1 MRKTSDRIYKI
12 LSWIAILVVL
22 LVVGIGI
29 FSVRYV
35 LVPKSVEQSTEKDT
49 LITADDGIKLVASES
64 IAPEAT
70 HKWAIL
76 VHSYRT
82 SRSFMEPYAKKYQ
95 EKGYNTLIPDN
106 RAHGASGGKYI
117 GMGYLDQY
125 VNIPDDIPSAVRRYG
140 NHFLASL
147 LCIPNH
153 NFYENISKG
162 CYAPQIRQG
171 LD

>member
-1 MRKTSDRIYKI
+1 MFHPFGGGMGTSFERI
-12 LSWIAILVVL
+12 SD
-22 LVVGIGI
+22 
-29 FSVRYV
+29 
-35 LVPKSVEQSTEKDT
+35 VPEFQNWLQE
-49 LITADDGIKLVASES
+49 IKLELQG
-64 IAPEAT
+64 IYDRT
-70 HKWAIL
+70 HDTFVWETINL
-76 VHSYRT
+76 C
-82 SRSFMEPYAKKYQ
+82 
-95 EKGYNTLIPDN
+95 
-106 RAHGASGGKYI
+106 GKR
-117 GMGYLDQY
+117 L